1 MKRNPKLED
10 LKPGQRIRVRSAGY
24 HNVKSGALVRV
35 LAISKFDGDLLVRGP
50 CKFPFAVRAD
60 GSRECIDDQYIE
72 LADVL
77 HIAKEKAQ

>member
-24 HNVKSGALVRV
+24 HNIKSGALVRI
-35 LAISKFDGDLLVRGP
+35 ISISTFDGDLLVKGP
-50 CKFPFAVRAD
+50 CRFPFAINMD
-60 GSRECIDDQYIE
+60 GARECIDEQYIE
-72 LADVL
+72 MADVL